1 MEREY
6 KIDKKSILEGP
17 NPSCGPSRAIV
28 FMITKV
34 YSNDG
39 VVNRE
44 KRYRRPRERYKERE
58 CNNRRTRENEQ
69 VIMTF
74 GGKKFFR

>member
-1 MEREY
+1 MHLVGHQEQLY
-6 KIDKKSILEGP
+6 SICDHKDL
-17 NPSCGPSRAIV
+17 
-28 FMITKV
+28 
-34 YSNDG
+34 YSYDG

-44 KRYRRPRERYKERE
+44 KRYTRQRERYKERE

-74 GGKKFFR
+74 GGEKFFR